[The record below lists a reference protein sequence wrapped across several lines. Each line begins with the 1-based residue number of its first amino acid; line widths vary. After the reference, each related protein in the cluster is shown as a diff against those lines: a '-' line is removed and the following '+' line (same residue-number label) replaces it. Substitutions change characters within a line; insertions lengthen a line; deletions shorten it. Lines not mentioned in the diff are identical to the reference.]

1 MSFFISDSLKDV
13 LSEED
18 LEAKSPIKIIEEE
31 EKLNIHF
38 YNDAVEGF
46 SCELISMDFCEA
58 QDVIKIVTS
67 QKVLANIFKC
77 ANKNVDYSLFLN
89 GIQYLENSGT
99 LVLDKIEV
107 NKEDNYVTCKID
119 IDKRSY

>member
-31 EKLNIHF
+31 ATLNIYF
-38 YNDAVEGF
+38 YNDIVKSF
-46 SCELISMDFCEA
+46 SCELISMDFCET

-77 ANKNVDYSLFLN
+77 VNKNVDYSIFLN
-89 GIQYLENSGT
+89 DIKYLENSGT

-119 IDKRSY
+119 IDKRSH